1 MDSTN
6 RYYDGDDEDDDE
18 DENEDGFNQQVDN
31 YDDLWWMWS
40 RGWWLSLSSASKNK
54 WQLDIDIDYKR

>member
-1 MDSTN
+1 MVSTN

-31 YDDLWWMWS
+31 YDDLW
-40 RGWWLSLSSASKNK
+40 
-54 WQLDIDIDYKR
+54 

>member
-1 MDSTN
+1 MVSTN

-31 YDDLWWMWS
+31 YDDL
-40 RGWWLSLSSASKNK
+40 
-54 WQLDIDIDYKR
+54 

>member
-6 RYYDGDDEDDDE
+6 RYYDDEDEDEDEDDDDDE

-31 YDDLWWMWS
+31 YDDL
-40 RGWWLSLSSASKNK
+40 
-54 WQLDIDIDYKR
+54 Q